1 MTTDA
6 ASSLLMVG
14 AHALRQTASR
24 AARIGACALCVAAL
38 LVPAACA
45 PSGTAVGDTQGRSPS
60 IAHVGTVRDD
70 AVIGVVG
77 SATAAADSVVLDA
90 LADAGIEAVYVSV
103 KDSGASGVSDDSAGS
118 GSAGSGSSSSA
129 AGSDSGDG
137 SVASAAAA
145 ARAQQGVH
153 DMVSRVVSLIIIA
166 DIDVT
171 ADADGWNSAL
181 RDARNAGIPVAL
193 LSPVH
198 APADER
204 LYAAT
209 LTINDRA
216 ADATPIDDAAMT
228 ILNDEPHTRRITVST
243 VK

>member
-1 MTTDA
+1 MTMDA
-6 ASSLLMVG
+6 ASSPLTVG
-14 AHALRQTASR
+14 PHALRHTATR
-24 AARIGACALCVAAL
+24 AVRIGACTLCVAAL

-45 PSGTAVGDTQGRSPS
+45 PRGTAVGDTQGRSPS

-77 SATAAADSVVLDA
+77 SSTAAADSVVLDA
-90 LADAGIEAVYVSV
+90 FADAGLEAVYVSV
-103 KDSGASGVSDDSAGS
+103 KDSGAADGSGSDGSGSRAAGSADSGDDSA
-118 GSAGSGSSSSA
+118 
-129 AGSDSGDG
+129 D
-137 SVASAAAA
+137 SAAAA
-145 ARAQQGVH
+145 ARAQQGVR
-153 DMVSRVVSLIIIA
+153 DMVSRVVSLIIIS

-171 ADADGWNSAL
+171 ADADGWDSAL
-181 RDARNAGIPVAL
+181 RDARDAGIPVAL

-216 ADATPIDDAAMT
+216 ADAIPIDDAAMT

-243 VK
+243 VR